1 MAFLLTAVAN
11 MKERRKKQKVNNS
24 TGRERERERERE
36 RNSNT
41 SGLPELVTLKG
52 RAYQKEKRRNQET
65 PENSDNKGK

>member
-1 MAFLLTAVAN
+1 
-11 MKERRKKQKVNNS
+11 MKERRKNQKVNNS
-24 TGRERERERERE
+24 TGRERERE

-41 SGLPELVTLKG
+41 SGLPELVPLKG